1 MLQTNQTNKVSANK
15 ATLILLRGVPGSGK
29 SSTAQLLSSMYEIAH
44 IEADHYFIDSEGNY
58 NFKPSELSKAHE
70 YCQNVCRVALNSG
83 SDIIVSNTSTT
94 EKEVQTYKDIAAECG
109 ANFISLIVENR
120 HGGENVHNVH
130 SEKIQQM
137 KDRFSIKL

>member
-1 MLQTNQTNKVSANK
+1 MFESNRP
-15 ATLILLRGVPGSGK
+15 TLILVRGVPGSGK
-29 SSTAQLLSSMYEIAH
+29 STLATLLGIMSSTQF
-44 IEADHYFIDSEGNY
+44 IEADHYFIDGEGNY
-58 NFKPSELSKAHE
+58 NFNPSESGKAHE
-70 YCQNVCRVALNSG
+70 YCQYHCRVALCSG

-94 EKEVQTYKDIAAECG
+94 EKEVQTYKDIAKEYG

-120 HGGENVHNVH
+120 HGGENIHNVP

>member
-1 MLQTNQTNKVSANK
+1 MLQTNQTNKVSTNK
-15 ATLILLRGVPGSGK
+15 ATLILLRGIPGSGK
-29 SSTAQLLSSMYEIAH
+29 STTAKLLLSTYGISY
-44 IEADHYFIDSEGNY
+44 IEADHYFIDNEGNY

-70 YCQNVCRVALNSG
+70 YCQNICRIKLNSG

-94 EKEVQTYKDIAAECG
+94 ENEVQTYKDIAKEYG

-120 HGGENVHNVH
+120 HGGENIHNVP